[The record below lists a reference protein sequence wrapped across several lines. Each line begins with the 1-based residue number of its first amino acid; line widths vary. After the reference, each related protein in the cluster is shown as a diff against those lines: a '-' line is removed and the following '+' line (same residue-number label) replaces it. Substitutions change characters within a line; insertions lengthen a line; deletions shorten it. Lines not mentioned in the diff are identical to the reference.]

1 MNDITPF
8 DLAPKTP
15 DQIALE
21 DAWNRHVRL
30 TQLLEEVRAILAT
43 PDPWDEEPRGIT
55 IREDGTLEP
64 VNAPVMPLYTAEQWK
79 ARQEL
84 NDYLSLVE
92 AMEGGAA

>member
-1 MNDITPF
+1 M
-8 DLAPKTP
+8 
-15 DQIALE
+15 
-21 DAWNRHVRL
+21 RL
-30 TQLLEEVRAILAT
+30 TELLEEARAILAT
-43 PDPWDEEPRGIT
+43 RDPWDEEPRGIT

-84 NDYLSLVE
+84 TDYLSLVE